1 MTATRHGIQQW
12 LKEWKNHVGLVR
24 NQAIIPQELSKITE
38 QPIKA
43 TDIGEKVEPNT
54 LSLRFT
60 PPDSQLPLLPL
71 QSLLHKAA
79 KVSFLS
85 QIMSW
90 LLQTP
95 SLTFMEHASHSEPLH
110 KLFLLPEILLP
121 QISMRLIPL
130 NLLNCYPHSEA
141 CPYHPV

>member
-1 MTATRHGIQQW
+1 M
-12 LKEWKNHVGLVR
+12 GLVR
-24 NQAIIPQELSKITE
+24 NQAIIPQEHSKITE

-54 LSLRFT
+54 LSLSDSPHQT
-60 PPDSQLPLLPL
+60 PSFHYCPY
-71 QSLLHKAA
+71 SLLHKAA

-90 LLQTP
+90 LLQTS

-110 KLFLLPEILLP
+110 KLFLLPEMLLP
-121 QISMRLIPL
+121 
-130 NLLNCYPHSEA
+130 
-141 CPYHPV
+141 